1 MCEEYFTNHVLFRRK
16 SIGKGN
22 GFDSDAR
29 VSTRN
34 FIEMITGKNYIGH
47 RRSAK
52 GKQQFRTFNPVTNTE
67 NSTVI
72 TEASKEEIDAAVT
85 LAAAAFFSYSKKTG
99 KEKAVFLRAIVSE
112 ITLLGDSLLE
122 LYTSE
127 SGLSQER
134 AIAERRRTLGQL
146 NAFADLLEEGSWV
159 RATIDT
165 AQADRQPVAK
175 VDLRKMLV
183 ALGPI
188 VVFGASNFPLAYS
201 TAGGDTAAALAAGCP
216 VLVKSHPMHA
226 GTGELVSSAIIKAAK
241 KTGMPDGVFSNL
253 NSSGVEVGQLLVQH
267 PKVKGVGFTGSIRAG
282 RALFDL
288 VMQRPEP
295 IPFFG
300 EMGSVNPVVLLPK
313 ALQGKAA
320 HWATVLAASI
330 TLDAGQFCTNPGLLL
345 GIKGPELDEFKQHL
359 AKEIQKQA
367 SLCMLHPD
375 IHEAYC
381 NGKESAL
388 AQEGLEVLASA
399 SIALAENYAGQLLA
413 EVSGGVFLKNPTLHR
428 EVFGPF
434 SLLVV
439 CENRTELEEVL
450 QQLEG
455 QLTGSIIATQEEM
468 STHENLVQILQNK
481 VGRMIFSGVPTGVQV
496 CSSMQHGGPYPASTD
511 ARFTAVGV
519 HSIQRWV
526 RPVSF
531 QNWPKSLLPEA
542 LKDENML
549 RILRT
554 VNGVKTKIS
563 LRDV

>member
-1 MCEEYFTNHVLFRRK
+1 MRR
-16 SIGKGN
+16 GN

-29 VSTRN
+29 VSIRN

-85 LAAAAFFSYSKKTG
+85 LAATAFFSYSKKTG
-99 KEKAVFLRAIVSE
+99 KDKAVFLRAIVSE

-127 SGLSQER
+127 SGLSKER

-146 NAFADLLEEGSWV
+146 NAFADLLDEGSWV

-226 GTGELVSSAIIKAAK
+226 GTGELVASAIIKAAK

-282 RALFDL
+282 RVLFDL

-313 ALQGKAA
+313 ALQDKAA
-320 HWATVLAASI
+320 HWATLLAASI
-330 TLDAGQFCTNPGLLL
+330 TLDAVQFCTNPGLLL
-345 GIKGPELDEFKQHL
+345 GVKGPELDEFKQHL
-359 AKEIQKQA
+359 AREIQNQTP
-367 SLCMLHPD
+367 LCMLHPD

-381 NGKESAL
+381 NGKKSAL
-388 AQEGLEVLASA
+388 AQEGLGVLASA
-399 SIALAENYAGQLLA
+399 SIALAENYGGQLLA
-413 EVSGGVFLKNPTLHR
+413 EVSGGVFLKNPTLYR
-428 EVFGPF
+428 EVFGLF

-468 STHENLVQILQNK
+468 STH
-481 VGRMIFSGVPTGVQV
+481 
-496 CSSMQHGGPYPASTD
+496 
-511 ARFTAVGV
+511 
-519 HSIQRWV
+519 
-526 RPVSF
+526 
-531 QNWPKSLLPEA
+531 
-542 LKDENML
+542 
-549 RILRT
+549 
-554 VNGVKTKIS
+554 KI
-563 LRDV
+563 

>member
-1 MCEEYFTNHVLFRRK
+1 M
-16 SIGKGN
+16 
-22 GFDSDAR
+22 
-29 VSTRN
+29 
-34 FIEMITGKNYIGH
+34 EMITGKNYIGH
-47 RRSAK
+47 RLSAK
-52 GKQQFRTFNPVTNTE
+52 GTEHFRTFNPVTNTE
-67 NSTVI
+67 NNTVF
-72 TEASKEEIDAAVT
+72 TQASKEEIDAAVR
-85 LAAAAFFSYSKKTG
+85 LAATAFFSYSKKSG

-112 ITLLGDSLLE
+112 ITLLGDALLE

-127 SGLSQER
+127 SGLSKER

-146 NAFADLLEEGSWV
+146 NAFADLLAEGSWV
-159 RATIDT
+159 SATIDT
-165 AQADRQPVAK
+165 AQTERQPVAK

-226 GTGELVSSAIIKAAK
+226 GTGELVASAVIKAAK

-253 NSSGVEVGQLLVQH
+253 NSSGIEVGQLLVQH

-300 EMGSVNPVVLLPK
+300 EMGSVNPVVFLPK

-330 TLDAGQFCTNPGLLL
+330 TLDAGQFCTNPGLLM
-345 GIKGPELDEFKQHL
+345 GVKGPELDEFKQHL
-359 AKEIQKQA
+359 VQEIQKQTTR
-367 SLCMLHPD
+367 CMLHPD

-381 NGKESAL
+381 NGKENAL
-388 AQEGLEVLASA
+388 AQKGLEVLAS
-399 SIALAENYAGQLLA
+399 SKKEPSQNDAGQLLA
-413 EVSGGVFLKNPTLHR
+413 EVSGGEFLKNPKLHR

-439 CENRTELEEVL
+439 CENITELETVL

-455 QLTGSIIATQEEM
+455 QLTGSIIATPEAL

-481 VGRMIFSGVPTGVQV
+481 VGRMIFNGVPTGVEV
-496 CSSMQHGGPYPASTD
+496 CPSMQHGGPYPASTD

-531 QNWPKSLLPEA
+531 QNWPNSLLPEA
-542 LKDENML
+542 LKNNNTL
-549 RILRT
+549 NILRT
-554 VNGVKTKIS
+554 VNGVKTK
-563 LRDV
+563 LNLKDV

>member
-1 MCEEYFTNHVLFRRK
+1 MRR
-16 SIGKGN
+16 GN

-52 GKQQFRTFNPVTNTE
+52 GNQQFRTFNPVTNTE

-85 LAAAAFFSYSKKTG
+85 LAATAFFSYSKKTG
-99 KEKAVFLRAIVSE
+99 KDKAVFLRAIVSE

-127 SGLSQER
+127 SGLSKER

-146 NAFADLLEEGSWV
+146 NAFADLLDEGSWV

-226 GTGELVSSAIIKAAK
+226 GTGELVASAIIKAAK

-313 ALQGKAA
+313 ALQDKAA
-320 HWATVLAASI
+320 HWATLLAASI

-359 AKEIQKQA
+359 AREIQNQTP
-367 SLCMLHPD
+367 LCMLHPD

-388 AQEGLEVLASA
+388 AQEGLGVLASA
-399 SIALAENYAGQLLA
+399 SIALAENYGGQLLA

-481 VGRMIFSGVPTGVQV
+481 VGRMIFSGVPTGVEV

-549 RILRT
+549 CILRT

-563 LRDV
+563 LSDV